1 MVTNLISTIG
11 AYIIAAGILLF
22 LFDLARNF
30 RFTAEDEAGNI
41 YCGGTLEWLPTG
53 LYSTRSIPVVKS
65 REPLWDQPKLAEDV
79 EAGRYF
85 LPNTA
90 TGKRETLITSPVRAE
105 PQYLQIMPG
114 PSVWPLLAAI
124 FTAGFFILLTIQ
136 AYNPSIASGVL
147 ALICVVRWLWETDRP
162 VAQEKVDIG
171 AGITVPTYVT
181 GSQTHGWWA
190 MVVLLTVVGM
200 IWLMTVFSF
209 LYLYG
214 VHPEHWKAP
223 PDPAWLLPLL
233 LGYGGTAGLAILSR
247 SLLAREK
254 STLWTPPTVL
264 LCAAAL
270 LTATMLGDWQGW
282 RTFGLAPELSGQGAT
297 ISAFLVLAGLLTSIS
312 VLMTL
317 YIAARTSRGLLT
329 KPRNNSFDL
338 TVIFLV
344 YTAAQAA
351 LSAMLVRLIPWVL

>member
-1 MVTNLISTIG
+1 
-11 AYIIAAGILLF
+11 
-22 LFDLARNF
+22 
-30 RFTAEDEAGNI
+30 
-41 YCGGTLEWLPTG
+41 
-53 LYSTRSIPVVKS
+53 
-65 REPLWDQPKLAEDV
+65 
-79 EAGRYF
+79 
-85 LPNTA
+85 
-90 TGKRETLITSPVRAE
+90 
-105 PQYLQIMPG
+105 MPG

-147 ALICVVRWLWETDRP
+147 AVICVVRWLWETDRP

-181 GSQTHGWWA
+181 GAQTHGWWA

-247 SLLAREK
+247 WLLAREK

-264 LCAAAL
+264 LCGAAL

-282 RTFGLAPELSGQGAT
+282 LTFGLAPELSGQGAT
-297 ISAFLVLAGLLTSIS
+297 ISAFLVLAGMLTSIS
-312 VLMTL
+312 VLMAL

-344 YTAAQAA
+344 YTASQAA
-351 LSAMLVRLIPWVL
+351 LSAMLVRLMPWVL